1 MTIKG
6 LGPVDPLNKV
16 NKTPK
21 TSKATRTEKSDSV
34 DVSQEARNMGEIYK
48 ATEQV
53 KLTTDIR
60 LDRIEEIKE
69 KLKDP
74 NYINDKVVESV
85 ADSILESF
93 GIS

>member
-16 NKTPK
+16 NKT
-21 TSKATRTEKSDSV
+21 SKAAKTTKAEKADSV
-34 DVSQEARNMGEIYK
+34 VVSQEAKDLGEIYK
-48 ATEQV
+48 ASEQV
-53 KLTTDIR
+53 KASSDVR
-60 LDRIEEIKE
+60 LDRIAEVKE

-74 NYINDKVVESV
+74 DYINDKVLESV
-85 ADSILESF
+85 ADSILDSF